1 MTHIIN
7 KNRPAIS
14 RARPGLIREYITA
27 AFGVAVLFGLL
38 WLGLVV
44 TP

>member
-1 MTHIIN
+1 MTHIID
-7 KNRPAIS
+7 KNRPP
-14 RARPGLIREYITA
+14 ARPGLIRETLAA